1 MSKLMGSRGVC
12 WDNPVAETLFA
23 ALKKKI
29 VYRRSW
35 PTRQGLIREIFE
47 YVDAVCNRR
56 RRHSTL
62 GYLPPAEFRRLS
74 PLDGMR
80 QITHTTKAKHQQLRL
95 PCKRLPVH
103 RTGGLRCPSEIGGGL
118 RLTSRAGG
126 GTVVG

>member
-1 MSKLMGSRGVC
+1 MSKLMGFRGVC

-23 ALKKKI
+23 ALKKKM
-29 VYRRSW
+29 VYHRSW
-35 PTRQGLIREIFE
+35 PTRQGPIREIFE
-47 YVDAVCNRR
+47 YVERSVTASAGTPTSVTVPGRVSKSLAARR
-56 RRHSTL
+56 TK
-62 GYLPPAEFRRLS
+62 
-74 PLDGMR
+74 
-80 QITHTTKAKHQQLRL
+80 TNTTKRL